1 MVGTAE
7 SYRMSKRSNVNPD
20 YYKLA
25 GRERSANVASKA
37 PRLLA
42 EEEAARARW
51 MERQNRKPK
60 VKGEK

>member
-1 MVGTAE
+1 
-7 SYRMSKRSNVNPD
+7 MSKRSNVNPD

-25 GRERSANVASKA
+25 GRERPGNVVAKA

-42 EEEAARARW
+42 DEEAARARW
-51 MERQNRKPK
+51 MERQSRKPK

>member
-1 MVGTAE
+1 
-7 SYRMSKRSNVNPD
+7 MSKRINVNPD

-25 GRERSANVASKA
+25 GRERPGNVAAKA

-51 MERQNRKPK
+51 LERQSRRPK
-60 VKGEK
+60 VKSEK